1 MTFRQRIFR
10 LIDDDNQA
18 DSTLNSRISTFI
30 MALIILSIVAVVV
43 ESDAVLSLEYRQV
56 FLWFEIIAVAIFT
69 LEYLA
74 RVYTAS
80 LQYPDLPRWRA
91 VLKYI
96 FSTMAIID
104 FLAIIPFYIELGLSV
119 LPMIFPEMES
129 STGMLDLRFV
139 RVLRL
144 MRLLRIFK
152 LNRYNNSM
160 KMIGDVMRE
169 EKEKLFITIFMTGIL
184 LVLSSALVF
193 TVEHDSQ
200 PEQFPNIY
208 SSMWWAIA
216 TLTTVGYGDVFPV
229 TPFGKV
235 LSGVIALLG
244 IGLVAL
250 PTGILSGSFVQAI
263 NEEKER
269 KLEEEEASKGDSDAA
284 DHKHD
289 HTSSHACPHCGGELQ
304 MTFKK

>member
-1 MTFRQRIFR
+1 MTLKQSIFR
-10 LIDDDNQA
+10 LIDDDNTA
-18 DSTLNSRISTFI
+18 ESKTNARLSSII
-30 MALIILSIVAVVV
+30 MFLIVVSIVAVIL
-43 ESDAVLSLEYRQV
+43 ESDAILSATYRQW
-56 FLWFEIIAVAIFT
+56 FIAFEIFAVAVFT
-69 LEYLA
+69 FEYLA
-74 RVYTAS
+74 RIYTAS
-80 LQYPDLPRWRA
+80 MQYPHLSRGRA
-91 VLKYI
+91 MFKYMT
-96 FSTMAIID
+96 STMAIID
-104 FLAIIPFYIELGLSV
+104 FLAILPFYIELVLSL
-119 LPMIFPEMES
+119 LPVFFPSMEQ
-129 STGMLDLRFV
+129 STGMLDLRFI

-152 LNRYNNSM
+152 LNRYSSSM
-160 KMIGDVMRE
+160 KLIGDVMRE

-208 SSMWWAIA
+208 ASMWWAIA

-229 TPFGKV
+229 TPMGKI

-263 NEEKER
+263 NEEKEAK
-269 KLEEEEASKGDSDAA
+269 KLDAEA
-284 DHKHD
+284 H
-289 HTSSHACPHCGGELQ
+289 SHSCPHCGGALEHEHVVHD
-304 MTFKK
+304 